1 MPSAS
6 ALAHQLG
13 RPDIWLGRQLA
24 AAPAVATG
32 WPALDQALPGR
43 GWPQGALT
51 ELLPATEGIGELSL
65 LLPALRELTSHDRPI
80 VFVRPSHAPY
90 APALARA
97 GLPLRRL
104 TWIAAGDDA
113 DARWAAE
120 QILRENAA
128 GAVLLWSSAAGDTP
142 LRRLQ
147 LAAQEGQSLAF
158 LYRPPQSL
166 RQALVTAS
174 PAAVRLVLGPAP
186 DALRIQVLKAR
197 GGRDGGSVLCP
208 LRSAA

>member
-1 MPSAS
+1 MSSAA
-6 ALAHQLG
+6 ALARELG
-13 RPDIWLGRQLA
+13 RSDIWPGRQLA

-65 LLPALRELTSHDRPI
+65 LLPALRSLASHDRPI
-80 VFVRPSHAPY
+80 VFVRPSHVPY

-97 GLPLRRL
+97 GLPLRRI

-113 DARWAAE
+113 EARWAAE
-120 QILRENAA
+120 QVLRENAA
-128 GAVLLWSSAAGDTP
+128 GAVLLWSGVLGDTP

-158 LYRPPQSL
+158 LYRPPHCL
-166 RQALVTAS
+166 RQAS
-174 PAAVRLVLGPAP
+174 PAAVRLVLRPAP
-186 DALRIQVLKAR
+186 GALRIEVLKAR

-208 LRSAA
+208 LRAAA